1 MNKENHKLRPEW
13 VKKDYGSYFTEWTTK
28 AKLKQVS
35 SAIYSMAHA
44 SYLLKLKTRD

>member
-13 VKKDYGSYFTEWTTK
+13 VKKEWTTK